1 MEIFKKN
8 TYAFIFTTLVGASF
22 VMWAIIL
29 FWKGMDSDQFG
40 IFFLQ
45 TDNLFA
51 DFLNICGYASERD
64 VYNNVVNGMQEKA
77 YPPITYM
84 LSYIFSRIVNYEETA
99 YTQTYCQ
106 TRFLI
111 IFVLALVILIVLLYT
126 LILYYLNG
134 NIAYRLATALLIVS
148 SGIMLFTLERCN
160 IILLAEIFILFYL
173 FNYNNENNISLNQ
186 NNKFQ
191 RKNNMIKS
199 KNSQIKSINTN
210 NYIINTFNLSEKNY
224 INNNTQTQKSP
235 QRTLT
240 EEISKFRKEKEE
252 LKLINQKHSKL
263 IEKLIEDNKNLSD
276 KVNLI
281 LEENTKLK
289 QKIKTY
295 KENQEQLVMLVK
307 IIQKNGVDIEQVID
321 KWNNDVAEEE
331 EYEKEDKLEEITS
344 KSLALDSLNELNEKI
359 DCSSFIPITMKDKK
373 YEKKLKV
380 TGVPKLNFDIIKKN
394 QQVKRNPKDKKY
406 NRKKKEKDNF
416 LNKSK

>member
-1 MEIFKKN
+1 MNNTNNNSITSINLNSNLKNKPKTKNAICNQKMSSIKKHAATKFSLGDKINLYKKKIFNQKN
-8 TYAFIFTTLVGASF
+8 TNEIPISSVSHNSSQFIKYKYLKPSNNSN
-22 VMWAIIL
+22 M
-29 FWKGMDSDQFG
+29 KDK
-40 IFFLQ
+40 IFISK
-45 TDNLFA
+45 TNS
-51 DFLNICGYASERD
+51 N
-64 VYNNVVNGMQEKA
+64 
-77 YPPITYM
+77 
-84 LSYIFSRIVNYEETA
+84 
-99 YTQTYCQ
+99 
-106 TRFLI
+106 
-111 IFVLALVILIVLLYT
+111 ILINNT
-126 LILYYLNG
+126 N
-134 NIAYRLATALLIVS
+134 N
-148 SGIMLFTLERCN
+148 
-160 IILLAEIFILFYL
+160 
-173 FNYNNENNISLNQ
+173 NNENNISLNQ

-373 YEKKLKV
+373 YENKLKV

>member
-1 MEIFKKN
+1 MNNTNNNSIASINLNSNLKNKQKSKNVIYNQKMSSIKKHAATKFSLGDKINLYKKKIFNQKNANEIPLSSVSHN
-8 TYAFIFTTLVGASF
+8 SSQFIKYKYLKPS
-22 VMWAIIL
+22 
-29 FWKGMDSDQFG
+29 
-40 IFFLQ
+40 
-45 TDNLFA
+45 
-51 DFLNICGYASERD
+51 
-64 VYNNVVNGMQEKA
+64 NNSNMKDK
-77 YPPITYM
+77 
-84 LSYIFSRIVNYEETA
+84 
-99 YTQTYCQ
+99 
-106 TRFLI
+106 
-111 IFVLALVILIVLLYT
+111 
-126 LILYYLNG
+126 
-134 NIAYRLATALLIVS
+134 
-148 SGIMLFTLERCN
+148 
-160 IILLAEIFILFYL
+160 IFISKTNSNVLI
-173 FNYNNENNISLNQ
+173 NNTNNNNETNISSNQ
-186 NNKFQ
+186 NTKFQ
-191 RKNNMIKS
+191 RKNNMIKN
-199 KNSQIKSINTN
+199 KNSHIKSINTN

-224 INNNTQTQKSP
+224 INNQHQKSP

-240 EEISKFRKEKEE
+240 EEINKFRKEKEE
-252 LKLINQKHSKL
+252 LKLMNHKHTKL

-331 EYEKEDKLEEITS
+331 ENEREEKLDEITS

-373 YEKKLKV
+373 YETKLKV
-380 TGVPKLNFDIIKKN
+380 TGVPKLNFDILKKN

-406 NRKKKEKDNF
+406 NRKKKEKENF